1 MPAEG
6 TAGEHRFPRHAGYLF
21 DLDGTLVDT
30 APDLCAALNYALTA
44 FGHSPVGLS
53 LARGWVGQGAAAS
66 LRRALAHRGAPA
78 QQAEAMLASF
88 LDFYRGNIAV
98 ASQPFADVEDTLG
111 VLRGRGAKLAVVTN
125 KRKDLAMK
133 LLAEIDLAG
142 QFDAVVGGD
151 STANMKPAPDPAV
164 EACRLLGVAPA
175 EALFVGDSSAD
186 VGCARAAG
194 CPVVC
199 VAYGYRNGADPESLG
214 ADAVIATFA
223 ALL

>member
-1 MPAEG
+1 MPAEE
-6 TAGEHRFPRHAGYLF
+6 AQEKRRFPQHAGYLF

-30 APDLCAALNYALTA
+30 APDLCAALNHALTA
-44 FGHSPVGLS
+44 FGHNPVDLA
-53 LARGWVGQGAAAS
+53 LARDWVGQGAAAS

-78 QQAEAMLASF
+78 QQAKAMLASF

-111 VLRGRGAKLAVVTN
+111 ALKRRGAKLAVVTN
-125 KRKDLAMK
+125 KRRDLALQ
-133 LLAEIDLAG
+133 LLAEIDLARR
-142 QFDAVVGGD
+142 FDAVVGGD
-151 STANMKPAPDPAV
+151 STANMKPAADPAV

-175 EALFVGDSSAD
+175 QALFVGDSPAD

-199 VAYGYRNGADPESLG
+199 VAYGYRNGADAESLG
-214 ADAVIATFA
+214 ADAVIETFQ